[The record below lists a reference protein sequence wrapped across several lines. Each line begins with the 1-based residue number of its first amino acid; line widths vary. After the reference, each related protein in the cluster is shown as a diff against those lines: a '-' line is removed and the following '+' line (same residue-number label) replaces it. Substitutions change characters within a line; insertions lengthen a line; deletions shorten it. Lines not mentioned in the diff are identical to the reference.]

1 MSKAL
6 AFVLFF
12 LVANPMT
19 YDLTSNLPL
28 VGGMIEDNSG
38 RPTQFGVLIH
48 ALVFILLMHCAYKMI
63 KM

>member
-6 AFVLFF
+6 SFVLFF

-28 VGGMIEDNSG
+28 LGPMIEDDSG
-38 RPTQFGVLIH
+38 RPTQVGVLIH
-48 ALVFILLMHCAYKMI
+48 ALVFMLLMCYAVKM
-63 KM
+63 

>member
-19 YDLTSNLPL
+19 YDLTSKLPL
-28 VGGMIEDNSG
+28 VGGMIENDSG
-38 RPTQFGVLIH
+38 RPTQVGVLIH
-48 ALVFILLMHCAYKMI
+48 ALVFILLMHYAYKMM
-63 KM
+63 K